1 MGGRSGD
8 YHGKTRIV
16 MGGMERITYEEKV
29 NGVTVI
35 RTRWKRKKNKEK
47 IK

>member
-8 YHGKTRIV
+8 YHGKTRSV
-16 MGGMERITYEEKV
+16 MGGYERITYKEVV

-35 RTRWKRKKNKEK
+35 RTRWKKKKTKEK

>member
-8 YHGKTRIV
+8 YHGKTRTII
-16 MGGMERITYEEKV
+16 GGMEKITYEEKV

-35 RTRWKRKKNKEK
+35 RTRWREKKKK
-47 IK
+47 VRIR